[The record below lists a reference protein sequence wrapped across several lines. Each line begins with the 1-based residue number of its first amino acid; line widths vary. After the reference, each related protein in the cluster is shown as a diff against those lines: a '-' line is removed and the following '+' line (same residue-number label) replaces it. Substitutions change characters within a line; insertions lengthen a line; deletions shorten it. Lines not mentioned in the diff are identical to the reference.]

1 MDLRRK
7 TTLNY
12 LNEYFQE
19 VEQSLEKLKKELE
32 IVKLERD
39 MYKQELQ
46 ECKDNLVAQNNV
58 VHMTVYSEDNGEGVD
73 TEVCIGVFTTKS
85 NAIKAILDL
94 CNKHDDLNSQSFN
107 IVEFNVNKLLSSNDT
122 VYVVQQDI
130 EEHCEVS
137 TNIIDVICENTIN
150 NNNHY
155 TVEYKVDEVN
165 FIEL

>member
-1 MDLRRK
+1 
-7 TTLNY
+7 
-12 LNEYFQE
+12 
-19 VEQSLEKLKKELE
+19 
-32 IVKLERD
+32 
-39 MYKQELQ
+39 MYWCFYYKIQ
-46 ECKDNLVAQNNV
+46 C
-58 VHMTVYSEDNGEGVD
+58 Y
-73 TEVCIGVFTTKS
+73 KS
-85 NAIKAILDL
+85 
-94 CNKHDDLNSQSFN
+94 NKHDDLNSQSFN